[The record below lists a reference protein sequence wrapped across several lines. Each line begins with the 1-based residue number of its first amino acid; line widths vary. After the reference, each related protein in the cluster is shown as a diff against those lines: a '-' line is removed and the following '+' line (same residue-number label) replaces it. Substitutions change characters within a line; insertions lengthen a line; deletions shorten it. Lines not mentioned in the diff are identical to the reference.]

1 MVRTFFV
8 IAGVLF
14 LLGIA
19 GCQEQ
24 EVVGSKQGKLIQAEN
39 SGLKVDLA
47 KCGQEIEGLNDKM
60 AECEKEKTKIKADME
75 KDVAGMID
83 YLMIDNQ
90 KLTDENKALKAK
102 LDAKVE

>member
-47 KCGQEIEGLNDKM
+47 KCGQEIEGLNEQA
-60 AECEKEKTKIKADME
+60 AECEKEKTKIKSDME
-75 KDVAGMID
+75 KGVAEMID
-83 YLMIDNQ
+83 FLIIENQ
-90 KLTDENKALKAK
+90 KLTEENKALKAQ